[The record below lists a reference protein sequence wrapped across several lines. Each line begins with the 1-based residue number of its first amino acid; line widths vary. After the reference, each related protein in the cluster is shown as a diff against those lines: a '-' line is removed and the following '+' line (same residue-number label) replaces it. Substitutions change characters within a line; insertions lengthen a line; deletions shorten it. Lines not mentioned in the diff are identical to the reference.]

1 MKRKEFIDTL
11 GTLLKEEM
19 PEDKVEENV
28 RYYDDYIRQQG
39 DEKQQEE
46 EIQRIGHPNLIAQT
60 IIESYKM
67 STAYKYN
74 RQSGTSSYQE
84 SNMESDKSNSE
95 EKTCTGVMDKIK
107 RVCITVWIVAI
118 LIMLIRFAFTLFIRV
133 GLPLIAIYLIVRL
146 IKGMLGSN

>member
-95 EKTCTGVMDKIK
+95 EKTGTGVMDKIK
-107 RVCITVWIVAI
+107 RVCITVGIVAI
-118 LIMLIRFAFTLFIRV
+118 LIMLIRFAFALFIRV